1 MRIPCPGWA
10 MPSVFPWDRARC
22 ACSALVGALRAAA
35 GRIFEH
41 ALIEEQAPC
50 QRVRS
55 LPESG
60 NLLKHD
66 EIGDKVHNDEERCA
80 KGTLPASWHT
90 AHTLAPLTAGTCG
103 QTG

>member
-1 MRIPCPGWA
+1 MRPD
-10 MPSVFPWDRARC
+10 VFPWDRARC
-22 ACSALVGALRAAA
+22 ACSVLARALRAATE
-35 GRIFEH
+35 RIFEP
-41 ALIEEQAPC
+41 ALREEQAPC

-66 EIGDKVHNDEERCA
+66 EIGDKVRHDEERCA
-80 KGTLPASWHT
+80 KDTLPASWHT

-103 QTG
+103 QAG